1 MQLLLI
7 CQIKFGEINPDI
19 AALKWLVV
27 MGWWLRRGCVDARN
41 RAIICHL
48 LSAVLGFDKPFGR
61 LRRAL
66 DRRRLPS
73 AVCRPLS
80 AVCCPPSAVCRPLS
94 AVRRPLSRLKRLSPG
109 IRDGFA
115 EFDIPSAEED
125 HEFSYCFGDG
135 LSCLGRHI
143 FGIFWVERVD
153 LVGGALAIHL

>member
-19 AALKWLVV
+19 AVLEWLVV
-27 MGWWLRRGCVDARN
+27 IGWWLRRGCVDARN

-94 AVRRPLSRLKRLSPG
+94 AVRRP
-109 IRDGFA
+109 
-115 EFDIPSAEED
+115 PSAVR
-125 HEFSYCFGDG
+125 CL
-135 LSCLGRHI
+135 LSAVRYHASSACRQGSGMASPSSIFLAPRKIMSSRTVSAMACPVSGVTSLGSS
-143 FGIFWVERVD
+143 G
-153 LVGGALAIHL
+153 